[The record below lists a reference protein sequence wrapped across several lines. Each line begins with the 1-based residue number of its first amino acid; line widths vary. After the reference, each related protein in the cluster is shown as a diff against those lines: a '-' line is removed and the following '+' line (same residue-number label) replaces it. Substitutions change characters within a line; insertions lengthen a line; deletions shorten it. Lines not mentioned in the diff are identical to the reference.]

1 MRQDLPMPTEL
12 PRHIALAGPTASGKT
27 AASMAIAHRFPV
39 EIISVDS
46 ALVYR
51 GMDIG
56 TAKPSAAELA
66 AVPHHLINIRDPLH
80 AYSAAEFVADAS
92 RLMAEI
98 TARGKLPLLVGGT
111 MLYFKALRDGLDD
124 MPHANPAIR
133 AEIEAQA
140 TAQGWP
146 SMHAELAGVDP
157 ATAARLNPA
166 DSQRISRALE
176 VYRISGRTLSSFHT
190 TKSVAID
197 ADKSRAKG
205 LKSLQTTNALMIA
218 LEPVNRA
225 WLHERIAQR
234 FDAMLAE
241 GLIDEVNTLRAR
253 GDLHPDLPSMR
264 CVGYRQ
270 AWEALDGDWPMTELR
285 ERGIAATRQLA
296 KRQITWLRSTPQRQV
311 VACDAPDAVVQVLKQ
326 VTEFLKLPAF
336 DPALNGE
343 ETMGDTPVGLEVF
356 R

>member
-1 MRQDLPMPTEL
+1 
-12 PRHIALAGPTASGKT
+12 
-27 AASMAIAHRFPV
+27 MAIAQRFPV

-92 RLMAEI
+92 KLMAEI

-111 MLYFKALRDGLDD
+111 MLYLKALRDGLDD

-133 AEIEAQA
+133 AGIDAQA
-140 TAQGWP
+140 AALGWP
-146 SMHAELAGVDP
+146 AMHAELAAVDP
-157 ATAARLNPA
+157 VTAARLNPA

-176 VYRISGRTLSSFHT
+176 VYRISGQPLSSFHT
-190 TKSVAID
+190 TKSGASD
-197 ADKSRAKG
+197 AVDTRASE
-205 LKSLQTTNALMIA
+205 LKSLQSTNTLMIA
-218 LEPVNRA
+218 LEPVDRA
-225 WLHERIAQR
+225 WLHTRIAQR

-241 GLIDEVNTLRAR
+241 GLIEEVNALRAR
-253 GDLHPDLPSMR
+253 GDLHPELPSMR

-270 AWEALDGDWPMTELR
+270 VWEALDGRWPMAELR

-311 VACDAPDAVVQVLKQ
+311 VVCDAPGTVEQVLSLAEK
-326 VTEFLKLPAF
+326 FI
-336 DPALNGE
+336 
-343 ETMGDTPVGLEVF
+343 ETPS
-356 R
+356 